1 MGWFELPNFWES
13 AGLKMGS
20 QIVPWINQGL
30 TPEKTANLA
39 KMTVSQAFD
48 AAKSE
53 GYNRNFVPSA
63 GQKAVSGPRYTVQGM
78 GSLLGQNRVPF
89 GAPFNTN
96 VGGGASDL
104 QKLLQN
110 PTVSSIVNNPI
121 LKTVARGAG
130 ALGTAGMAKSAYDFG
145 NWAGNAAIDTQ
156 TADNI
161 GLGRNDMYKYGAN
174 FANTDLGKNI
184 FNYGSNLASNWNDFN
199 TNPVNRYGVKNT
211 NLFNSSTFTGTQD
224 LAQAQAQAARNQAV
238 QQSINPVANVP
249 QAQYEA
255 SMDNTYK
262 NVATG
267 GGNTGYTGQGS
278 QSRAGVNRPSAPAPR
293 QAPVYH
299 TIRNRGGR

>member
-1 MGWFELPNFWES
+1 MGNIFDPFTSWWNLGKDS
-13 AGLKMGS
+13 AANLKSLGGPENSAKFKNLISNDWAQRQISKIPKNIPFLGGKEVWNPLRGFVVQDAVKGGLKSGPTPLVRQAFSRLSLPATVGS
-20 QIVPWINQGL
+20 GAYGL
-30 TPEKTANLA
+30 T
-39 KMTVSQAFD
+39 
-48 AAKSE
+48 
-53 GYNRNFVPSA
+53 
-63 GQKAVSGPRYTVQGM
+63 
-78 GSLLGQNRVPF
+78 
-89 GAPFNTN
+89 
-96 VGGGASDL
+96 
-104 QKLLQN
+104 
-110 PTVSSIVNNPI
+110 
-121 LKTVARGAG
+121 
-130 ALGTAGMAKSAYDFG
+130 
-145 NWAGNAAIDTQ
+145 NAAIDTQ

>member
-1 MGWFELPNFWES
+1 MGNIFDPFTSWWNLGKDS
-13 AGLKMGS
+13 AANLKSLGGPENSAKFKNLISNDWAQRQISKIPKNIPFLGGKEVWNPLRGFVVQDAVKGGLKSGPTPLVRQAFSRLSLPATVGS
-20 QIVPWINQGL
+20 GAYGL
-30 TPEKTANLA
+30 T
-39 KMTVSQAFD
+39 
-48 AAKSE
+48 
-53 GYNRNFVPSA
+53 
-63 GQKAVSGPRYTVQGM
+63 
-78 GSLLGQNRVPF
+78 
-89 GAPFNTN
+89 
-96 VGGGASDL
+96 
-104 QKLLQN
+104 
-110 PTVSSIVNNPI
+110 
-121 LKTVARGAG
+121 
-130 ALGTAGMAKSAYDFG
+130 
-145 NWAGNAAIDTQ
+145 NAAIDTQ

-278 QSRAGVNRPSAPAPR
+278 QSRAGVNRPSAPAPVVSAPRSHPSAGVNPASIAAARRSAPAPR